1 MNRVRRG
8 DLVEVIAGK
17 DKGKRGKVLR
27 VYPKRERV
35 LVQGVNIVKKH
46 MRQRSADMPGGII
59 EMEAPIH
66 LSNVMPVCNKCNRGV
81 RVGFKILEDGTKIR
95 ICRRCGEAL

>member
-1 MNRVRRG
+1 MNRIRKG

-17 DKGKRGKVLR
+17 DKGRRGKVLR
-27 VYPKRERV
+27 VYPKKNRV
-35 LVQGVNIVKKH
+35 LVQGINIVKKH
-46 MRQRSADMPGGII
+46 MRQRSADMPGGIV

-66 LSNVMPVCNKCNRGV
+66 ISNVMPVCSRCNRGV
-81 RVGFKILEDGTKIR
+81 RVGFKILEDGTKMR

>member
-27 VYPKRERV
+27 VYPKKDRV

-46 MRQRSADMPGGII
+46 MRQRSADIPGGII

-66 LSNVMPVCNKCNRGV
+66 LSNVMPVCSKCNRGV
-81 RVGFKILEDGTKIR
+81 RVGFKILEDGTKMR
-95 ICRRCGEAL
+95 ICRKCGEAL